1 MSVYNK
7 TGPTDRGNIWKN
19 FKTQLITL
27 YHEARDE
34 KSVLIFQYT
43 SSQQCDY
50 IEHWTKRKKYLRP
63 HSSQWESHRLMS
75 HIIRHNLP
83 SWIQGMTTREPRISG
98 LQSKSSGIKTLKSSL
113 HSLHIYIIDAFK
125 LWCWR
130 RLLRVPWTER
140 RSNQSILKGI
150 NPEYSLEGLMLKL
163 KLQYF
168 GSWCEKPTRGKD
180 PDAGKEWRQEKGM
193 TWLDGITDSV
203 DMNLSKL
210 QEIVK
215 DWKAWHAVV
224 HGVAKSRTRLS
235 DWKIYTVFK

>member
-7 TGPTDRGNIWKN
+7 TEPTDRGNIWKN

-168 GSWCEKPTRGKD
+168 GHL
-180 PDAGKEWRQEKGM
+180 M
-193 TWLDGITDSV
+193 
-203 DMNLSKL
+203 
-210 QEIVK
+210 
-215 DWKAWHAVV
+215 WKANSRKRPWCWERVKAGEGDDMVGWHYRFSGYESEQTPGDSKGLESLACCSPWCC
-224 HGVAKSRTRLS
+224 KEQDTTERL
-235 DWKIYTVFK
+235 KNI